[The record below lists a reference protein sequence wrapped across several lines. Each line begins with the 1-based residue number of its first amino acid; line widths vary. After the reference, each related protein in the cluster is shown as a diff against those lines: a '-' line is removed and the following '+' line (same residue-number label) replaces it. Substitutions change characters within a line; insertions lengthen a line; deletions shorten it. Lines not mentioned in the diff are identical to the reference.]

1 MTTTSALIDIGGS
14 SVKVTICDTSAGV
27 IFSHEV
33 SVSPKVEGKHIYLDP
48 SELFATVIEAMN
60 GSAAKLP
67 DGKGIDKVYISTL
80 RQGFC
85 LIRGKEEITPV
96 YLNSDTTGEFA
107 RHDIENY
114 GSKKIYEETGHWFA
128 PQLTL
133 PKLINLMRV
142 KPELINKD
150 VKILFVHDWLVWRLT
165 RVLLTEMT
173 LVSAGQLAN
182 LKEKSIHGALLDHFG
197 IPESIL
203 PPPQKFG
210 TSVGTLTFDG
220 ASALTSHWSGAEL
233 CVGGGDSHFLHMG
246 ASGNKAGKV
255 VVSAGSSTPI
265 SLLSPTLGNSTLL
278 QPWKSTS
285 FLDSAYLL
293 EGNLGYPGSFYG
305 WLKKSTPA
313 PLATREINVENIS
326 KAPTVFGS
334 CNMWNE
340 EKWESRPAFSVL
352 GDFTQS
358 DNNEI
363 AFGLI
368 LDYSFALSNQV
379 NALIDDGFDIDQVV
393 ITGGGA
399 NSQIQSIVNSLL
411 DVQVDLISTDS
422 SINNLFS
429 ILNGEEPGS
438 LGFGTDTLSLDEET
452 SEFLIMQAK
461 KHALMYEQVEGTRK
475 VLENAR

>member
-1 MTTTSALIDIGGS
+1 
-14 SVKVTICDTSAGV
+14 
-27 IFSHEV
+27 
-33 SVSPKVEGKHIYLDP
+33 
-48 SELFATVIEAMN
+48 
-60 GSAAKLP
+60 
-67 DGKGIDKVYISTL
+67 
-80 RQGFC
+80 
-85 LIRGKEEITPV
+85 
-96 YLNSDTTGEFA
+96 
-107 RHDIENY
+107 
-114 GSKKIYEETGHWFA
+114 
-128 PQLTL
+128 
-133 PKLINLMRV
+133 
-142 KPELINKD
+142 
-150 VKILFVHDWLVWRLT
+150 
-165 RVLLTEMT
+165 
-173 LVSAGQLAN
+173 
-182 LKEKSIHGALLDHFG
+182 
-197 IPESIL
+197 
-203 PPPQKFG
+203 
-210 TSVGTLTFDG
+210 
-220 ASALTSHWSGAEL
+220 
-233 CVGGGDSHFLHMG
+233 
-246 ASGNKAGKV
+246 

-429 ILNGEEPGS
+429 ILNGEEPAS